1 MTTFARSH
9 FQRYPFKTWSDRE
22 DAVIRSENS
31 GRHSRNISLSM
42 MFFYMVQ
49 KKGLSVAK
57 LLEGMEQDV
66 EFYTDPSNWSH
77 IIDLQRFAWN
87 VHSLLP
93 DFTLY
98 DWFDVG
104 FQAKKDESYLK
115 TLALLRI
122 KDLYALV
129 PRFNSDFNTYFTWTI
144 LRQSKDHIVYT
155 LRSKQMFEK
164 VFCGHAEYYNV
175 GVLAAIPVTK
185 GFEPA
190 SFEIKFSQMKLENII
205 TRLYHAHAFEF
216 RRSSTGKVYVNGRLF
231 AEPITLEAIEING
244 HPTYSTRIRDRG
256 DPNAVI
262 TLRDLVSETGTVL
275 LKKGEIYDV
284 EHALMI
290 LHYRMEPWWS
300 YFSDGIQK
308 AVALLQQKAKIQ
320 SVPIDAMFQALSE
333 RDRKAMELE
342 KLIRRV
348 SELNQQLGKANI
360 QLEWSREQ
368 ERLRHLMLRLRFH
381 NVLGN
386 RLNSVQSILYLL
398 QQRLS
403 RNKTVSEDIERLQ
416 QMIDTANHQMTEGV
430 KSLRELIAYSEG
442 LLESRVEPR
451 LVNDIIVEVV
461 NAKVRDSIFLEKSV
475 NIVFDL
481 VEPLP
486 RAVIAK
492 DLLMTLL
499 EVLLDNAEDAL
510 RIKAAAVRKDGIDAA
525 GYPDEDLRLIIQ
537 TGFSEGRILIHI
549 EDTGEGIEAGVDIF
563 KEGVSTK
570 LRFAGDDDYGIKGGA
585 GLGLSLAKKIANL
598 QGCDITFSSQGKKGS
613 RFTILLPT
621 SLG

>member
-1 MTTFARSH
+1 
-9 FQRYPFKTWSDRE
+9 
-22 DAVIRSENS
+22 
-31 GRHSRNISLSM
+31 M
-42 MFFYMVQ
+42 MIYYMVR
-49 KKGLSVAK
+49 KKGLSVAE

-87 VHSLLP
+87 VHSRIP

-104 FQAKKDESYLK
+104 LQAKKDESYLK
-115 TLALLRI
+115 TLTLLRI

-144 LRQSKDHIVYT
+144 LRQSKDRIVYA
-155 LRSKQMFEK
+155 LRSKKMFEK
-164 VFCGHAEYYNV
+164 VFCGHAEFYNA

-185 GFEPA
+185 GFAPA
-190 SFEIKFSQMKLENII
+190 SFELKFSQMKLENII

-231 AEPITLEAIEING
+231 AEPITLDAIEIDG
-244 HPTYSTRIRDRG
+244 HPTYSTRARDSG

-262 TLRDLVSETGTVL
+262 TLTELVSENGTVL

-290 LHYRMEPWWS
+290 LHYRLEPWWS
-300 YFSDGIQK
+300 YFTDGIQK
-308 AVALLQQKAKIQ
+308 VSRLFRKKPRIQ
-320 SVPIDAMFQALSE
+320 SVPIDAMFQVLSE
-333 RDRKAMELE
+333 RDRKAMEFE
-342 KLIRRV
+342 KSIRRV
-348 SELNQQLGKANI
+348 SELNQQLGDANI

-386 RLNSVQSILYLL
+386 KLNSVQGILYLL

-403 RNKTVSEDIERLQ
+403 RNKMSSEDIDRLQ
-416 QMIDTANHQMTEGV
+416 QLIDTANHQMIEGV

-451 LVNDIIVEVV
+451 PVNDIIVEVV
-461 NAKVRDSIFLEKSV
+461 NAKVRDSIFLEKSA

-486 RAVIAK
+486 RGIIAK

-510 RIKAAAVRKDGIDAA
+510 RIKEAAVRKDGIDTA
-525 GYPDEDLRLIIQ
+525 GYPNEDLELIVR
-537 TGFSEGRILIHI
+537 TRFSEGRILIHI

-570 LRFAGDDDYGIKGGA
+570 IRFAGADDYGIKGGA

-598 QGCDITFSSQGKKGS
+598 QACDIAFSSQGKKGS
-613 RFTILLPT
+613 RFTILLPA
-621 SLG
+621 SIG